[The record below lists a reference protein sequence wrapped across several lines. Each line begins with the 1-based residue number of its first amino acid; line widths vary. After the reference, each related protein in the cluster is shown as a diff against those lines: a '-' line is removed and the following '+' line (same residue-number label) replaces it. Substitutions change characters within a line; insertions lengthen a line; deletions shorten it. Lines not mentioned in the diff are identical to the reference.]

1 MGREASAMR
10 GKNNETGYTMIE
22 TIMYISI
29 LGVLG
34 VVLASYANAVFTRYK
49 TGRIAQQILDLKKA
63 ILSYTAAEEDY
74 STLDKTKMQKDKAI
88 PLDMRDLHHALG
100 GSIELGP
107 VGNSTTSKY
116 LYYITFSGIYQ
127 KGCIELLSQ
136 GQFYG
141 DGSEMD
147 TLIVNDR
154 TAWYYDGSFY
164 DSSDIPTRHRM
175 QSASNPAISVR
186 PTMEQITNACN
197 RKDDNSITWIFS

>member
-1 MGREASAMR
+1 MR

-74 STLDKTKMQKDKAI
+74 STLDKTKMQEDKAI

-154 TAWYYDGSFY
+154 PPDDGTDY
-164 DSSDIPTRHRM
+164 QCLQPQRRQQHYLDIQLSPNFPPPIRHIKNKKIR
-175 QSASNPAISVR
+175 QIVNYWLFLLAVRISVA
-186 PTMEQITNACN
+186 IL
-197 RKDDNSITWIFS
+197 S